1 VRNIVVIL
9 CCKDKNLVETL
20 IKEAEKEGFKVN
32 AFFEMKTIEEFQRLW
47 DSVLQGE
54 IKVIIF
60 RSLSEIPVLPE
71 KFLRFLL
78 DCIERDIL
86 IISLEEKWFNEAIK
100 ESCKRSLIKNFS
112 ELLLELRRRKISEK
126 VKQVILQLKRKGIKI
141 GRPRK
146 EIPVDEI
153 LKYIRKGYSIN
164 EIAKIY
170 SVSRA
175 TIYRRL
181 KELGIKRRKRKK
193 RKR

>member
-1 VRNIVVIL
+1 MRNIVVIL

-20 IKEAEKEGFKVN
+20 IKKAEKEGFKVN

-54 IKVIIF
+54 IEVIIF

-100 ESCKRSLIKNFS
+100 ESCKRNLIKNFS

-126 VKQVILQLKRKGIKI
+126 VRQVILQLKRKGVKI

-146 EIPVDEI
+146 EVPVDEI
-153 LKYIRKGYSIN
+153 LKHLRRGYSIN